1 MIFKWA
7 ASFDL
12 DEDHTAGTNIAG
24 RVAAA
29 VLLVVDHLIKD
40 EALDNAD
47 AAAEYSDGLTLL
59 NGFSF
64 VTIAFQSFELGF
76 AVGEFTECY
85 LH

>member
-47 AAAEYSDGLTLL
+47 AAAEYSGLM
-59 NGFSF
+59 
-64 VTIAFQSFELGF
+64 V
-76 AVGEFTECY
+76 
-85 LH
+85 

>member
-12 DEDHTAGTNIAG
+12 DEDHTASTNIAG

-29 VLLVVDHLIKD
+29 VVVDHLIKD

-47 AAAEYSDGLTLL
+47 AAAE
-59 NGFSF
+59 
-64 VTIAFQSFELGF
+64 
-76 AVGEFTECY
+76 
-85 LH
+85 